1 MQGSILYKYF
11 PIAINNPEVKRMNNI
26 SVIKRSGNKEPLA
39 VEKWQAQIAKVCSGI
54 ADVSQSMI
62 EINAQPHFYDGI
74 STQEIDDITL
84 RAIVDLIDVEGNP
97 DIGNVNYQ
105 YVAGKQRLSML
116 RKDVYGSY
124 EVPHIYEIVKKNI
137 SVGLYTPELLEW
149 YTEDEWNKMN
159 DLLDHEKDEEYSYA
173 AIEQLIEKYLVRNRA
188 TKEIYETPQIRYMV
202 AAATVF
208 HKEEPNTARMRY
220 IKEYYNAASDGL
232 FTLATPVLAGL
243 GTPTKQFSSC
253 VLIRSDD
260 DLDSIFASGEMMAKY
275 ASKRAGIG
283 LEIGRLRPL
292 GSPIR
297 GGEIMHTGMIPF
309 LKKWFGDLRSC
320 SQGGIRNASATVFYP
335 IWHHQFDDLIVL
347 KNNQGTEET
356 RVRHMDYGVVLS
368 SFFWRRFKNKED
380 ITFFDPNQVPDLYE
394 AFYNNTELFEEL
406 YVKYEKRKDLRK
418 KVMNAEDVFKGGILK
433 ERTDTGRIYLVFI
446 DNVQNQGPFDPEYH
460 PIYQSN
466 LCCEILLP
474 TKPFKR
480 LDDDTGRI
488 ALCTLGS
495 INWGAFRNPEDMR
508 RACRILHRSLNNILD
523 YQDFLSIQSKL
534 SNDEIRP
541 LGIGVTNLAYWHAK
555 RGMYYGQS
563 DSLAEVKTWMEHQAY
578 YLTEASV
585 ELAKERGKCLGS
597 DQTRY
602 GQGKFPWELR
612 AAGVNELADFTPE
625 LDWESLRAD
634 MIQYGVRN
642 ATQMAIAPV
651 ESSSVVINSTNGI
664 EMPMSLISTK
674 ESKAGSLVQVV
685 PEYQKL
691 KSKYQLMWDQ
701 RDCVGYLKTS
711 AVLAAY
717 VDQSISTNT
726 FYNPAFFPD
735 RKVPTTLIAKNL
747 MLACKWGIK
756 TFYYSLIN
764 KQGSKLEVAELAK
777 SYVNGNSESSK
788 MNYTEV
794 EIDDDCEACKL

>member
-1 MQGSILYKYF
+1 MTNIQVL
-11 PIAINNPEVKRMNNI
+11 KRNGT
-26 SVIKRSGNKEPLA
+26 REPLA
-39 VEKWQAQIAKVCSGI
+39 LEKWQAQIAKICQGT

-62 EINAQPHFYDGI
+62 EIKAQLHFYDGI
-74 STQEIDDITL
+74 TTREIDGITL
-84 RAIVDLIDVEGNP
+84 RAIVDLIDVESNP
-97 DIGNVNYQ
+97 DVGHVNYQ

-124 EVPHIYEIVKKNI
+124 DPPHLLEIVRRNVA
-137 SVGLYTPELLEW
+137 VGLYTPELLEW
-149 YTEDEWNKMN
+149 YTEADWDRMQEIIDHSRDEQ
-159 DLLDHEKDEEYSYA
+159 YGYA

-188 TKEIYETPQIRYMV
+188 TKEIYETPQVRYMI

-208 HKEEPNTARMRY
+208 HGEEPNTARMRY

-292 GSPIR
+292 GAPIR

-335 IWHHQFDDLIVL
+335 IWHYQFDDLIVL

-356 RVRHMDYGVVLS
+356 RVRHMDYGVVLNA
-368 SFFWRRFKNKED
+368 FFWRRFALRGD
-380 ITFFDPNQVPDLYE
+380 ITFFDPNEVPDLYE
-394 AFYNNTELFEEL
+394 AFYTDTARFEAL
-406 YVKYEKRKDLRK
+406 YTRYERRTDLRK
-418 KVMNAEDVFKGGILK
+418 KTMSAEEVFKSGILK

-446 DNVQNQGPFDPEYH
+446 DNVMKQGPFDTEHH

-474 TKPFKR
+474 TRPFRR
-480 LDDDTGRI
+480 LDDESGRI

-508 RACRILHRSLNNILD
+508 RACRILQRSLCNILD
-523 YQDFLSIQSKL
+523 YQDFLSIQSRL
-534 SNDEIRP
+534 SNEEIQP

-555 RGMYYGQS
+555 RGLRYGDS
-563 DSLAEVKTWMEHQAY
+563 DALAEVKSWMEHQAY
-578 YLTEASV
+578 YLTEATV
-585 ELAKERGKCLGS
+585 ELARERGPCRDS
-597 DQTRY
+597 DRTWY
-602 GQGKFPWELR
+602 GRGVFPWERR
-612 AAGVNELADFTPE
+612 APGVNELTDFTPE
-625 LDWESLRAD
+625 LDWETLRQD
-634 MIQYGVRN
+634 MRQHGVRN
-642 ATQMAIAPV
+642 ATLMAIAPV

-664 EMPMSLISTK
+664 EMPMSLISVK
-674 ESKAGSLVQVV
+674 ESKAGSFTQVV
-685 PEYQKL
+685 PEYQRL
-691 KSKYQLMWDQ
+691 KNRYELMWDQ
-701 RDCVGYLKTS
+701 TDCVGYIRTA
-711 AVLAAY
+711 AVMAAY

-726 FYNPAFFPD
+726 FYNPAHFPG
-735 RKVPTTLIAKNL
+735 RKIPTTLIARNL
-747 MLACKWGIK
+747 MLAHHWGIK

-764 KQGSKLEVAELAK
+764 KQGAK
-777 SYVNGNSESSK
+777 SRGE
-788 MNYTEV
+788 EPALPAPQPDV
-794 EIDDDCEACKL
+794 ELLEEDCDSCKL